1 MSSYA
6 VSYNFHP
13 DFMWGTSV
21 NGQFLL
27 DKANSAYLYQL
38 KDNGINS
45 IVITLT
51 WSDYEPLKN
60 NYNELLIDSTRAL
73 LSRIHN
79 LNIEP
84 IIILDNSEIPQW
96 QNLEKRNKNETF
108 STERYN
114 YSIHLAETLIPY
126 TNIIG
131 IKCSYDAMYSNK
143 QLSSETEAIQ
153 DTRKYIQSVSEQV
166 KTGLIIPSDIFR
178 KKKNSFLFIP
188 KSVNINSIKGSEF
201 DFIGINS
208 DPATADLIKN
218 TFQKSKAEL
227 MIYSDGVRSTAPHTI
242 NDMIIDN
249 IYNIWMHYQQ
259 GWKIIGYFSEID
271 LNSETPE
278 KNTFKKVCNSNSL
291 ELSTDNEELPE
302 KWVRFLKD

>member
-1 MSSYA
+1 MSSYT
-6 VSYNFHP
+6 VSYNFP
-13 DFMWGTSV
+13 SDFMWGTSV
-21 NGQFLL
+21 NVQFLL
-27 DKANSAYLYQL
+27 DRANSAYLYQL

-60 NYNELLIDSTRAL
+60 NYNESLIDTTRVL

-79 LNIEP
+79 LNIDP

-126 TNIIG
+126 TNIFG
-131 IKCSYDAMYSNK
+131 IKCSGESLYSSK
-143 QLSSETEAIQ
+143 LLSSEMETIQ
-153 DTRKYIQSVSEQV
+153 DIRKYIRSISEQV
-166 KTGLIIPSDIFR
+166 KTGLIIPSDITR
-178 KKKNSFLFIP
+178 KKERNFLLFP
-188 KSVNINSIKGSEF
+188 KSVNIDALKNYES
-201 DFIGINS
+201 DFIGINT
-208 DPATADLIKN
+208 DLTTADLIRN
-218 TFQKSKAEL
+218 TFQKSKVEL
-227 MIYSDGVRSTAPHTI
+227 MIYSDGIRSMAPQMI
-242 NDMIIDN
+242 NDEIIDN
-249 IYNIWMHYQQ
+249 IYNIWMFYQQ
-259 GWKIIGYFSEID
+259 GWKISGYFSEIG

-278 KNTFKKVCNSNSL
+278 KITFRNVCSKNSL
-291 ELSTDNEELPE
+291 ELSTDNQDLPE